1 MAITGLQTSFT
12 PTQAPG
18 MVGTLINGVIVES
31 YRNLGGLTAQ
41 SVQVDIGTIAASTAY
56 TLNVDG
62 TTVTVTSAATG
73 ETAATLQA
81 KLLTALRNSFA
92 GSNFTF
98 APVAATGITILSRLA
113 GIATTVTVSGGGAGF
128 AINAGAGV
136 ASAQPTKIPFG
147 LVVARK
153 AGDDVRGCR
162 LPTAVA
168 DIILGFSVAS
178 HARELNDGILPG
190 AAVGVVRSGSLYAW
204 AEEPITEDS
213 PLLYRRAVNGN
224 LTQLGTVAVTAGTG
238 LTALT
243 GCAAKGSSFIF
254 DGRFGVEVSVN
265 LA

>member
-12 PTQAPG
+12 PTQATG
-18 MVGTLINGVIVES
+18 MIGTIINGVIVES

-41 SVQVDIGTIAASTAY
+41 SVQVDIGTIAVSTAY
-56 TLNVDG
+56 TINVDG
-62 TTVTVTSAATG
+62 TAVTVTSSAA
-73 ETAATLQA
+73 ETVATLQP

-98 APVAATGITILSRLA
+98 AAVATTGITILSRLA
-113 GIATTVTVSGGGAGF
+113 GIATPVTVSGGGAGF
-128 AINAGAGV
+128 TVNTGAGV

-153 AGDDVRGCR
+153 TGDDVRGCR

-178 HARELNDGILPG
+178 HARELSDGILPG

-243 GCAAKGSSFIF
+243 GCAAKGSSFVF
-254 DGRFGVEVSVN
+254 DGRHGVEVSVN